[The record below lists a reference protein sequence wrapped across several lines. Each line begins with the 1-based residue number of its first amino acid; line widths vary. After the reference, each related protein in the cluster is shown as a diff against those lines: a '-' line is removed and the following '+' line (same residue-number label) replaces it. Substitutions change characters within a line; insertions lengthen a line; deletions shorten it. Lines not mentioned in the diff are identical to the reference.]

1 MKLRPE
7 SAAMTVMLAVLISI
21 GPLSTDMYLPSL
33 PWIARDLGAS
43 DAGTQLTLSLFL
55 VGFAIGQIVYG
66 PLSDTF
72 GRKPV
77 LLNGLGLFL
86 IATLACAI
94 SRSVELLIAAR
105 FCQAVGACAA
115 VVLARAIVRD
125 LFEAERA
132 ARTLSFMSALMGAV
146 PAVAPI
152 LGAVLQ
158 TTFGWRANFAA
169 VAMIGGM
176 IFLFVVFCLPETLKA
191 RPTGPLTFRSLFGS
205 FATLIRNLDY
215 RRYVYVTGFSY
226 GGLFAFISG
235 SSFVFQNHYALSA
248 KAFGFIFATAVIGYI
263 CGTLLGARLTTRHGI
278 DHTLRVG
285 AAALAVGGVTMLAL
299 VGLAPKSFWQ
309 VLGPM
314 IVYMAGVG
322 LTMPQSMAGALTP
335 FPERAGAASSLL
347 GFVQM
352 TFGAVV
358 GIGVGQTLTHG
369 PWALAIAICGLSLL
383 NLALAIRHPSSKR

>member
-66 PLSDTF
+66 PISDKF

-77 LLNGLGLFL
+77 LLCGLGLFL
-86 IATLACAI
+86 FATFLCTIA
-94 SRSVELLIAAR
+94 RSIDLLIAAR
-105 FCQAVGACAA
+105 FCQAVGACAS

-132 ARTLSFMSALMGAV
+132 ARTLSFMGALMGAV

-152 LGAVLQ
+152 LGAALQ
-158 TTFGWRANFAA
+158 SAFGWRASFAA
-169 VAMIGGM
+169 VVLIGSM
-176 IFLFVVFCLPETLKA
+176 VFLFVAFCLPETIRTRA
-191 RPTGPLTFRSLFGS
+191 TAPLSFRSLFGS
-205 FATLIRNLDY
+205 FATLVRNRDY
-215 RRYVYVTGFSY
+215 RRYVYATGFSY

-235 SSFVFQNHYALSA
+235 SSFVFQNHYGMSTRG
-248 KAFGFIFATAVIGYI
+248 FGLIFATAVIGYI

-278 DHTLRVG
+278 ERTLRLG
-285 AAALAVGGVTMLAL
+285 AVVLAAGGVAMLTL
-299 VGLAPKSFWQ
+299 VGYGPHGHWQ

-322 LTMPQSMAGALTP
+322 LTLPQSTAGALSP

-352 TFGAVV
+352 TFGALV
-358 GIGVGQTLTHG
+358 GIGVGQTLDHG
-369 PWALAIAICGLSLL
+369 PWALAIAIGGLSLL
-383 NLALAIRHPSSKR
+383 NLALVLGRPAPGR

>member
-7 SAAMTVMLAVLISI
+7 SAAMTVMLAVLISM

-43 DAGTQLTLSLFL
+43 DKGAQLTLSMFL

-66 PLSDTF
+66 PISDTF

-77 LLNGLGLFL
+77 LLSGLGLFL
-86 IATLACAI
+86 AATLACAM
-94 SRSVELLIAAR
+94 SRSIELLIAAR

-132 ARTLSFMSALMGAV
+132 ARTLSFMGALMGAV

-158 TTFGWRANFAA
+158 TTFGWRATFAA
-169 VAMIGGM
+169 VAMIGVV
-176 IFLFVVFCLPETLKA
+176 ILLAVVFCLPETLKA
-191 RPTGPLTFRSLFGS
+191 RPSAPLTFRSLFAS
-205 FATLIRNLDY
+205 FATLIRNRDY
-215 RRYVYVTGFSY
+215 RRYVYATGFSY

-235 SSFVFQNHYALSA
+235 SSFVFQNHYGLSVR
-248 KAFGFIFATAVIGYI
+248 AFGFVFATAVIGYI
-263 CGTLLGARLTTRHGI
+263 SGTLLGARLTTRHGI
-278 DHTLRVG
+278 EHTLRIG
-285 AAALAVGGVTMLAL
+285 AAALAIGGMTMLAL
-299 VGLAPKSFWQ
+299 VGFGPESFWQ
-309 VLGPM
+309 VLAPM
-314 IVYMAGVG
+314 VVYTAGVG

-335 FPERAGAASSLL
+335 FPDRAGAAASLL

-352 TFGAVV
+352 TFGAMV
-358 GIGVGQTLTHG
+358 GIGVGQTLNHG
-369 PWALAIAICGLSLL
+369 SWALTIAIAALSLL
-383 NLALAIRHPSSKR
+383 NLALIIRHPLRQG